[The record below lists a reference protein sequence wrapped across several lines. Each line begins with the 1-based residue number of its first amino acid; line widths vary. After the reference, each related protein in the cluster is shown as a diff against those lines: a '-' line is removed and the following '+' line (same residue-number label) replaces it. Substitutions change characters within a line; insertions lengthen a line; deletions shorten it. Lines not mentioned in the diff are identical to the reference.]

1 VKANPFPAD
10 RLSAR
15 ASSTVATGAARLLVI
30 SGTSSSHP
38 SFSIARRS
46 GAGMIAKPLSMPKLT
61 KNEPLQRDVIKP
73 AAEKLIRVR
82 VRALEIPPIKDGL
95 VIGRDAAIGGE
106 AMLRTLRLMTHEKFD
121 RIVLK
126 DDIIQE
132 IIVRSAVLRKLGRQR
147 LTEFIITRIKPV
159 MSDTEL
165 LMLDIEVELVLE
177 DVI

>member
-1 VKANPFPAD
+1 MIVK
-10 RLSAR
+10 
-15 ASSTVATGAARLLVI
+15 T
-30 SGTSSSHP
+30 
-38 SFSIARRS
+38 
-46 GAGMIAKPLSMPKLT
+46 LSMPKLA
-61 KNEPLQRDVIKP
+61 KNEPVQRDVVKP

-121 RIVLK
+121 RILLK

-132 IIVRSAVLRKLGRQR
+132 VIVRSAVLRKLGRER
-147 LTEFIITRIKPV
+147 LMEFIVGRIKPV

-165 LMLDIEVELVLE
+165 LMLDIEVELVIE